1 MRDKQSI
8 TVACI
13 YRFLKKGKIN
23 RKAAVQ
29 LMISRAGVHHPE
41 NTVSIWCRHL
51 KKETVQ

>member
-23 RKAAVQ
+23 KARAIELMVQRAV
-29 LMISRAGVHHPE
+29 INRPE
-41 NTVSIWCRHL
+41 NTVNIWCKSLERSY
-51 KKETVQ
+51 